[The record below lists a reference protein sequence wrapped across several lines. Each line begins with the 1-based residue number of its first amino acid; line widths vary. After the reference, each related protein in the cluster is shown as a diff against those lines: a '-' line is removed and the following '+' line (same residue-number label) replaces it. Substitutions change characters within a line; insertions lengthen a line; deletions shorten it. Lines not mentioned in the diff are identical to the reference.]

1 MLNTICP
8 LLRCPAIRLREWRK
22 RFATHFDQQSCVTI
36 WQHQQVLH
44 HSTSAL
50 WECIYGDSPPF
61 TTVNWP
67 TELLWRHAVLW
78 PVISICTCLYLS
90 DMIICYC
97 KMDSHVV
104 ELMQFL
110 FFFPRLLLREE
121 FWGTLLLPSELDCVC
136 VCVVW
141 IHFVTSR
148 TESLLSSNRKWCE
161 KSCWYTIESWPL
173 DLCAIGERG
182 RRGS

>member
-8 LLRCPAIRLREWRK
+8 WLSCPAITLREWRK

-104 ELMQFL
+104 ELMQFN
-110 FFFPRLLLREE
+110 FFSRLLLRKE
-121 FWGTLLLPSELDCVC
+121 FWETLLLPSELDCVC

-161 KSCWYTIESWPL
+161 KSCWYIS
-173 DLCAIGERG
+173 
-182 RRGS
+182 